1 MKGTQP
7 ASAGC
12 GEREEGA
19 TTTECERPLQAEN
32 RPRLVASEEMGAS
45 VLKPQGIH
53 SANNLNE

>member
-7 ASAGC
+7 ASCWLGR
-12 GEREEGA
+12 ERKEPQPWNVSGL
-19 TTTECERPLQAEN
+19 RKP
-32 RPRLVASEEMGAS
+32 VASEKIGTS